1 MEEVK
6 SSRGRAAS
14 KFRQALAK
22 AAPEEKTISEETTQ
36 APDLR
41 PPLRS
46 AMRDDDP
53 RERARKR
60 AAEIRGNVGSLDEG
74 VDDFYVDPGE
84 IPDGWTYEWKR
95 RTIANMEDPAYE
107 VSLARMGWEPVPA
120 SRHPNMMPTTGAHQ
134 TIERKGM
141 ILMERPMELSEEARS
156 IELRRARQQV
166 NNKKSQLGQAPD
178 GQFGRDH
185 AQVKPKISN
194 SYEPLPIPKD

>member
-6 SSRGRAAS
+6 PRGRAAS

-22 AAPEEKTISEETTQ
+22 AAPEEKTVAEETTQ

-41 PPLRS
+41 PPMRQ
-46 AMRDDDP
+46 AMREEDP

-60 AAEIRGNVGSLDEG
+60 AAEVRGNVGSLDEG
-74 VDDFYVDPGE
+74 VDEFYVNPSE
-84 IPDGWTYEWKR
+84 IPDGWAYEWKR
-95 RTIANMEDPAYE
+95 KTIANMEDPAYE

-120 SRHPNMMPTTGAHQ
+120 HRHPSMMPLNGSHQ

-141 ILMERPMELSEEARS
+141 ILMERPMELTEEARA

-166 NNKKSQLGQAPD
+166 NNKKSQLGQAPE

-185 AQVKPKISN
+185 AQVKPKIN
-194 SYEPLPIPKD
+194 SSFEPLPVPKD